1 MNFPETSISEGNSS
15 TSPSSITTVSDT
27 GNPKDRK
34 SGVKNRSKI
43 KTRSSKLKK
52 KKISNEM
59 DSEMNPNKKDKKVK
73 TKSNKKKKKIKY
85 KERSSRFKFIN
96 IFSSTFF
103 MFSFSVSLAYVLKH
117 LAKSCLYDV
126 NEIEYS
132 LDKNQTHKKEIDWS
146 KETPENKIS

>member
-1 MNFPETSISEGNSS
+1 MNFPETSTSEGNSS

-59 DSEMNPNKKDKKVK
+59 DSETNPNKKDKKVK

-85 KERSSRFKFIN
+85 KERSSRCKFHQHLFEH
-96 IFSSTFF
+96 IFYVQLFSTFGLCIKTF
-103 MFSFSVSLAYVLKH
+103 G
-117 LAKSCLYDV
+117 
-126 NEIEYS
+126 
-132 LDKNQTHKKEIDWS
+132 KKLLI
-146 KETPENKIS
+146 